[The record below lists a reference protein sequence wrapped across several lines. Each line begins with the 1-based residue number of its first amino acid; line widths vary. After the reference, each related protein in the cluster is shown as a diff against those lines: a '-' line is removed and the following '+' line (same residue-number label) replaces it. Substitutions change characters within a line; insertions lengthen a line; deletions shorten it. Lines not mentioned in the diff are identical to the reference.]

1 MFLIRHPFLVIFSVA
16 LVESMLLAKVGTT
29 IGWGMTIGLILLST
43 MVGSMM
49 MRQQGFQTF
58 RRLQIAMARGENP
71 GPEILEGVM
80 IMAGGLLLMTPGFIS
95 DSIGFFL
102 LIPLTRKALVA
113 LLAKRLANLPLA
125 ANVVQDQWS
134 YDYRPG
140 RGYRAAGGQDYA
152 GGRVYEGGQ
161 VYEGE
166 RVDVPASRPTNAESI
181 DVIMV
186 RAPVVDDPVRSAV
199 KDTNVAATKPSAS
212 DASAGGSAKSASS
225 PGQTGVIEGEFLP
238 RED

>member
-1 MFLIRHPFLVIFSVA
+1 MFLIRHPFLVIFGVA

-43 MVGSMM
+43 MAGSMM

-113 LLAKRLANLPLA
+113 LMARRLANLPMA

-140 RGYRAAGGQDYA
+140 RGYRAT
-152 GGRVYEGGQ
+152 GGQ

-166 RVDVPASRPTNAESI
+166 RVDVPAGRPVDAESI
-181 DVIMV
+181 EVIVV
-186 RAPVVDDPVRSAV
+186 RAPAVADPVRSGVEDARSEHASV
-199 KDTNVAATKPSAS
+199 EATTSSGPDTAA
-212 DASAGGSAKSASS
+212 GSPPKTASS
-225 PGQTGVIEGEFLP
+225 PGKTGVMEGEFLP